1 MTLALTNSP
10 ENQQS
15 QHQPTTYLLTACAA
29 QWGWNPEGH
38 KHIATGKLGWPI
50 GKEGRLCPKLSSKW
64 GQEGKFPGQL
74 GECIHKATGTLAQKT
89 AVEIIIAFNDVCPRA
104 GHKMLM
110 FV

>member
-50 GKEGRLCPKLSSKW
+50 GKEGRLCPKLASKW
-64 GQEGKFPGQL
+64 GQ
-74 GECIHKATGTLAQKT
+74 
-89 AVEIIIAFNDVCPRA
+89 
-104 GHKMLM
+104 
-110 FV
+110 